1 MSSQGVSSNLIVPG
15 DNATYFGFIAQDVE
29 GRYPELVGRGGDG
42 MRSVQYSAFVPL
54 IIEGMKGQRRDVED
68 VEERTG
74 EIEQDLTEL
83 RERVAELLRESGR
96 KISVKGLAS
105 TGAVTAHH
113 DLAYHHSHHSHSSID
128 EFNSSEIPEVV
139 DEEGEEMT
147 MREGESEWA
156 AELRRRGGETAE
168 HTVTAKEI
176 DRLREALEA
185 KDSELEEKS
194 NELEEKLRLKDEE
207 IAELR
212 KEFSSVKEL
221 LQRLQTTVLPT
232 VAEPQQ

>member
-1 MSSQGVSSNLIVPG
+1 M
-15 DNATYFGFIAQDVE
+15 E

-113 DLAYHHSHHSHSSID
+113 DLAYHHSHHSHSSVD

-185 KDSELEEKS
+185 KDSELEEKLEEKT

>member
-1 MSSQGVSSNLIVPG
+1 M
-15 DNATYFGFIAQDVE
+15 E

-54 IIEGMKGQRRDVED
+54 IIEGMKGQRRDVEQ
-68 VEERTG
+68 RTG

-113 DLAYHHSHHSHSSID
+113 DLAYHHSHHSHSSVD

-139 DEEGEEMT
+139 DEEAT
-147 MREGESEWA
+147 
-156 AELRRRGGETAE
+156 
-168 HTVTAKEI
+168 
-176 DRLREALEA
+176 
-185 KDSELEEKS
+185 
-194 NELEEKLRLKDEE
+194 N
-207 IAELR
+207 
-212 KEFSSVKEL
+212 
-221 LQRLQTTVLPT
+221 T
-232 VAEPQQ
+232 VAYRGAVNGATGCAASCTRKSGR